1 MTRSR
6 YSQRREYKLIHV
18 YIRWKVIT
26 LRATGRV
33 SAKLQLP
40 AAVSPGRVRMDVG
53 YTMRDRC
60 RSFLLDH
67 GPHTYIPGK
76 HPACSRPDRF
86 KVFINDAQRRRVA
99 DIFYCSFRNERLP
112 KKYSPERK
120 EKELARSQRR
130 FASAALFL
138 REKTMRRLFS
148 EMDRKTRTRW
158 INFRNAAGSAPAR
171 LKFSR

>member
-1 MTRSR
+1 MYRQS
-6 YSQRREYKLIHV
+6 YNFLLLFLPDN
-18 YIRWKVIT
+18 IRMYVCH
-26 LRATGRV
+26 
-33 SAKLQLP
+33 
-40 AAVSPGRVRMDVG
+40 
-53 YTMRDRC
+53 TMRDRR

-67 GPHTYIPGK
+67 GPRTYTPGK

-112 KKYSPERK
+112 NKYRPERKK

-138 REKTMRRLFS
+138 REKTRETRRLFS
-148 EMDRKTRTRW
+148 EIDRKTRTRR
-158 INFRNAAGSAPAR
+158 INFRNAAGSAPTEDLAGR
-171 LKFSR
+171 EPIDRTEF